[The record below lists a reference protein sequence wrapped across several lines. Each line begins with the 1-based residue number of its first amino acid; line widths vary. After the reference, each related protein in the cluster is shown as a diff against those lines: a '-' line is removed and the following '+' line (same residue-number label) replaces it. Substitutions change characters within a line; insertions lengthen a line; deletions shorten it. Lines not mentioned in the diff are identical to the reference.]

1 MAEITATLVKELRT
15 ATNVSMMECKRALVD
30 ADGDMEKAKT
40 LLRERG
46 MAIATKKADRA
57 ANQGIIASASADGGR
72 TASLVEVNCE
82 TDFVA
87 RNDSFK
93 AFVANLAERACN
105 TDEALANTLREDI
118 TAKVAEI
125 GENLIVRRNTR
136 FVLGGTGI
144 VASYIHLD
152 SKVGVLLEIGC
163 EKVESVDHP
172 VFKELAKDLTLH
184 VAACSPPYLTSDEI
198 PADVQASEREIF
210 AKQVQDKP
218 AQVVDKIV
226 EGKLRKFFS
235 EVCLLEQ
242 GFVKEPK
249 QSVKQLLAEKGK
261 EIDDSL
267 EIRRFLRYQ
276 LGE

>member
-1 MAEITATLVKELRT
+1 MAEITAAMVKELRT
-15 ATNVSMMECKRALVD
+15 ATNVSMMECKRSLVD
-30 ADGDMEKAKT
+30 ADGDLEKAKT

-57 ANQGIIASASADGGR
+57 ANQGIVASASADGGK
-72 TASLVEVNCE
+72 TVSLVEVNCE

-87 RNDSFK
+87 RNDSFR
-93 AFVANLAERACN
+93 AFVADLAEQACN
-105 TDEALANTLREDI
+105 TDEPLADTLREEI

-125 GENLIVRRNTR
+125 GENLVVRRNTR
-136 FVLGGTGI
+136 FVLQGTGI
-144 VASYIHLD
+144 VAFYIHLD
-152 SKVGVLLEIGC
+152 NKVGVLLEIGC
-163 EKVESVDHP
+163 EKPESVDNP
-172 VFKELAKDLTLH
+172 AMKELAKDLTLH

-210 AKQVQDKP
+210 AKQVEDKP
-218 AQVVDKIV
+218 AQVIDKIV

-249 QSVKQLLAEKGK
+249 QSIRKLLAEKGK

-267 EIRRFLRYQ
+267 VIRRFLRYQ

>member
-1 MAEITATLVKELRT
+1 MAEITAAMVKELRT
-15 ATNVSMMECKRALVD
+15 ATNVSMMECKRSLVD
-30 ADGDMEKAKT
+30 ADGDLEKAKT

-57 ANQGIIASASADGGR
+57 ANQGIVASASADGGK
-72 TASLVEVNCE
+72 TVSLVEVNCE

-87 RNDSFK
+87 RNDSFRT
-93 AFVANLAERACN
+93 FVADLAEQACN
-105 TDEALANTLREDI
+105 TDESLADTLREEI

-125 GENLIVRRNTR
+125 GENLVVRRNTR
-136 FVLGGTGI
+136 FVLQGTGI
-144 VASYIHLD
+144 VAFYIHLD
-152 SKVGVLLEIGC
+152 NKVGVLLEIGC
-163 EKVESVDHP
+163 EKAESIDNP
-172 VFKELAKDLTLH
+172 AMKELAKDLTLH

-210 AKQVQDKP
+210 AKQVEDKP
-218 AQVVDKIV
+218 AQVIDKIV

-249 QSVKQLLAEKGK
+249 QSIKKLLAEKGK

-267 EIRRFLRYQ
+267 VIRRFLRYQ